1 MYGVHSDKS
10 FVLKCLL
17 QQNPLRLVSIFL
29 VVMVALFARI
39 LQISEATLNE
49 EVLNLSYSDFL
60 WVAVVVTTTGGINLT
75 QWVTATGFR

>member
-1 MYGVHSDKS
+1 MYGVYSGKS

-17 QQNPLRLVSIFL
+17 QQNPILLVSIFL

-49 EVLNLSYSDFL
+49 KGSGLIYSDYL
-60 WVAVVVTTTGGINLT
+60 WETVVVTTTGRRYFT
-75 QWVTATGFR
+75 QSDTAT